1 MSSAAGSLAVEGM
14 RIAFAALRANRMRT
28 FLTVLG
34 IVIGVATVMAMTSLI
49 KGINDDVRES
59 LENAGPTTFYIVRQ
73 RFGESFGVREPPE
86 IRRRPPVRA
95 AEAEALQALPSI
107 EYASIF
113 GETQQRVSYGGMET
127 RPIQVYG
134 GSRYFVDVDG
144 GDLIAGRSFLPEEEA
159 RGAQVALLWE
169 NLAET
174 LFGRLDPLGRTVRI
188 GGYPFTVVGIY
199 RRPDNLFASDGQSEA
214 AAVPYRAF
222 LGKFPFFEEWAAI
235 VVKPRP
241 GVAMDAAIDDVVVE
255 MRRLRRLRA
264 HERDTFEIVTQGQV
278 LEVWRDVT
286 STFFLVM
293 IVLAGVS
300 LAVGGI
306 GVTAIMM
313 VSVTER
319 TREIGLRKAL
329 GAHRGA
335 ILWQFLVES
344 ATLTAVGGALGIAL
358 GAGAARLVAAVTPIP
373 ASIPAWSA
381 LAGVAVAAIVGIG
394 FGLYPA
400 NRAARLDPVV
410 ALHHE

>member
-1 MSSAAGSLAVEGM
+1 MSSGLGLLALEGV
-14 RIAFAALRANRMRT
+14 RIALGALRANKSRT

-34 IVIGVATVMAMTSLI
+34 VVIGVATVMAMTSLI

-73 RFGESFGVREPPE
+73 RFGEAFGVREPPE
-86 IRRRPPVRA
+86 IRRRPPVKA
-95 AEAEALQALPSI
+95 AEAEALQTLPAI

-113 GETQQRVSYGGMET
+113 AETQQRVAYAGTET

-134 GSRYFVDVDG
+134 GSRYFVDIDG
-144 GDLIAGRSFLPEEEA
+144 GDLIAGRAFLPEEEA
-159 RGAQVALLWE
+159 RGAPVALLWE
-169 NLAET
+169 DLAAR
-174 LFGRLDPLGRTVRI
+174 LFGPLDPLGRTVRI
-188 GGYPFTVVGIY
+188 GGYAFRVVGIY
-199 RRPDNLFASDGQSEA
+199 RRPDNLFASDGQSQA

-241 GVAMDAAIDDVVVE
+241 GVPMDAAIDEVVVE
-255 MRRLRRLRA
+255 MRRLRALKV
-264 HERDTFEIVTQGQV
+264 HERDTFEIMTQGQV
-278 LEVWRDVT
+278 LETWRNVT

-293 IVLAGVS
+293 VILAGVS

-319 TREIGLRKAL
+319 TKEIGLRKAL

-344 ATLTAVGGALGIAL
+344 ATLTLVGGALGIAL
-358 GAGAARLVAAVTPIP
+358 GAALARLIAQLTPIP
-373 ASIPAWSA
+373 ATIPAWSA
-381 LAGVAVAAIVGIG
+381 AAGVLVSALVGIG

-410 ALHHE
+410 ALRYE